1 MSKDIFQ
8 VTIRYG
14 RKHFSVVE
22 KIEGADSLIRRIEE
36 IVSIG
41 RCTSFS
47 VRDLSRI
54 SKGTL
59 Q

>member
-14 RKHFSVVE
+14 RKHFSGVE
-22 KIEGADSLIRRIEE
+22 KIEGADSLIRR

-47 VRDLSRI
+47 VRDLSRK